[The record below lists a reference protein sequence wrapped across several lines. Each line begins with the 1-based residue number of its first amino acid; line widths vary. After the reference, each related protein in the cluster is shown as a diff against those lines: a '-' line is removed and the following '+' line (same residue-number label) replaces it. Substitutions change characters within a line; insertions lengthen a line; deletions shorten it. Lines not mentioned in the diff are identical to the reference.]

1 MEFPPAEPAKHGC
14 AASFLGTFA
23 YLVLAMDVLKDEPIA
38 LPIQFVMGLIASFFL
53 MYIARLL
60 GLLLRVEP
68 FSDIWYWSRLIPATA
83 IAVGLIGVFYH
94 KQLPAWIVLTSW
106 FTAIFGT
113 THFWIR
119 KPVPE
124 REGDQHPPSENSP

>member
-1 MEFPPAEPAKHGC
+1 MESPPAEPAKHGC
-14 AASFLGTFA
+14 AASFVGTFA
-23 YLVLAMDVLKDEPIA
+23 YLVLAMDVLKDEPVT
-38 LPIQFVMGLIASFFL
+38 LPVQFVMGLIASFFL

-60 GLLLRVEP
+60 GLILRVEP
-68 FSDIWYWSRLIPATA
+68 FSQIWYWSRLIPATVVA
-83 IAVGLIGVFYH
+83 IGLTGVLYH
-94 KQLPAWIVLTSW
+94 KQLPSWLIIVSW

-124 REGDQHPPSENSP
+124 REGDQHSSDGDSP